1 MKKAIIIL
9 STLTIIVLG
18 ATAYVGYLYVG
29 SLDEL
34 NVATK
39 TKSEL
44 SDTNSQLEKENNDL
58 EIKYTQKVQEL
69 LEDNESCRLWE
80 NQEEVTKKIKE

>member
-9 STLTIIVLG
+9 SILTIIVLG

-39 TKSEL
+39 TKSEF

-69 LEDNESCRLWE
+69 LKDNESCRLWE